1 MNVTLFKLFFLSLLL
16 SVSFFNETIAKSF
29 FFDDCE
35 RYVRQGDSLF
45 KIGNYSAAIRKYK
58 SCLIIKDG
66 NDEYTK
72 NKIQVTEDILN
83 LKANAGTLIKLGK
96 KIEAVDRYKK
106 ILVLNPE
113 DTEAE
118 KEVTT
123 FFEQEA
129 ESFLKDGDDNNA
141 YEAINEAII
150 YAKSEKKNRLGAKLK
165 SIDSHRKN
173 AEYIRIKDAARSLFI
188 VGKFADAKKKYT
200 EVFSLPTYSKDL
212 TTKKLIAEIE
222 SFETLRTKAGRSIV
236 DGNYFEAVNNLEK
249 IYKAGVVDPII
260 SNNLLIAYQKQAE
273 SLVNENKYDEAIA
286 LLNRATELFKDDKRK
301 VSVLQKK
308 LKSIASKKKK

>member
-1 MNVTLFKLFFLSLLL
+1 MNFNLSVFFSLTLLI
-16 SVSFFNETIAKSF
+16 SVSFFNEAVAESF

-45 KIGNYSAAIRKYK
+45 KLGSYSAAIKKYK

-83 LKANAGTLIKLGK
+83 LKANANTLIKLGK
-96 KIEAVDRYKK
+96 NIEAVDRYKK
-106 ILVLNPE
+106 ILVLNPD

-118 KEVTT
+118 KEITT

-129 ESFLKDGDDNNA
+129 ANFLKDGDDNNA

-150 YAKSEKKNRLGAKLK
+150 YAKSEKKNRLDSKLK
-165 SIDSHRKN
+165 SIDAHRKN
-173 AEYIRIKDAARSLFI
+173 AEYIRIKDAARSLFMF
-188 VGKFADAKKKYT
+188 GKFADAKKKYN

-212 TTKKLIAEIE
+212 TTKKLIAEID
-222 SFETLRTKAGRSIV
+222 SFEILRTKAGRSII
-236 DGNYFEAVNNLEK
+236 DGNYFEAVDKLET
-249 IYKAGVVDPII
+249 IYKAGVIDPLI

-273 SLVNENKYDEAIA
+273 SLMNENKHDEAMS
-286 LLNRATELFKDDKRK
+286 LLNRGTEIFKDDKRK
-301 VSVLQKK
+301 VSILQKK
-308 LKSIASKKKK
+308 LKNIASKKKK